1 MTARQGPSSPPGPA
15 VEPAPGA
22 AETRPSAP
30 PGAWLGRAL
39 DRALGPV
46 ILLLANGIGLLAFA
60 WPLRLAFGGP
70 LARSGPEAAGFL
82 GLLVL
87 ACVTAL
93 LYELAL
99 RGLGARPLAA
109 LGLLVAGN
117 SLLRL
122 VETALPGPGGFSPI
136 FALVILAGRAFGPR
150 FGFLTGSLSL
160 AVSALVTGG
169 IGPWLPYQM
178 LAAGWVG
185 QTAGWLPGARR
196 GLGPAAT
203 PGRAAASSA
212 DPGFEAKDR
221 ARPAARREIWG
232 LALFGAGWGI
242 AYGLALDLWGWTYL
256 DGGAVAGP
264 EAPARLLAYLL
275 ASLPWDAFR
284 AAGNLALILMAGR
297 PLLDALRRIGRRFDF
312 EQPGEPR
319 PARTLASE
327 TASEWATIEGQ
338 SRVRGR
344 PEREDR
350 AALDLHPRAWLVWAL
365 GLATLCLGQGQPFV
379 LAGLGLSLW
388 ALQPVLARRP
398 ADRAGAIGLDLPLG
412 RFAALTAGLA
422 GGYSALTMHQGA
434 TQLLRLPAGWPIIG
448 GSITLESLV
457 YGSLTGLRLSLM
469 LAAFLAFQ
477 KALSARQLLGLVPR
491 AFGPLALA
499 ASVSLAWL
507 PSVGRQLDAIREAR
521 AIRGIGAEG
530 GRLAAL
536 RAWPAL
542 AIPLLVGGLERSMR
556 LADTLAA
563 RGLAG
568 RPGASRLGR
577 LLLVAG
583 LLLLA
588 AGWLAPELALA
599 RGLAPDAAGGP
610 LSASGQG
617 ILAGGGLM
625 LVAGATA
632 MLGAIALGGRRQPF
646 TAWRPA
652 RWTWRDMLVCLG
664 AWLPL
669 LLRLVDAGTRRDM
682 AWSPY
687 PALAWPA
694 LGPALALAL
703 LGPALPLVAPRLA
716 RAGRPAAPPAAGP
729 AGVASERCETPAPPD
744 KRQTIASAAAGQA
757 VAPPAPRPPAALVD
771 GRRGPALAFEGWG
784 FTYPGAAGPVLEGV
798 DLRLPGG
805 RLSLVAGPSGAGKTT
820 LLQAMAGLLPMTS
833 GGRVRGRL
841 RIGDTDPLDSAGL
854 GDRVGYVHGEPEAG
868 FVADRVEDE
877 LAFALEHR
885 GLPRGLITARVAA
898 ALEAVEMGHLAER
911 RLDSLSGGQRQRVA
925 IAAALALAPEVLVL
939 DEPTSQLDDALA
951 AGVLDRLAA
960 LTGAGR
966 RTVIVGEHRLRR
978 VAAQAEWMVQMPGGG
993 ARPRQGP
1000 AGPML
1005 ARYPQPAVPPA
1016 PPARLGA
1023 PVLELEGLHFGFT
1036 PRFEPL
1042 GASIESQRALIAG
1055 FDLSLRAGEIL
1066 ALTGPSGVG
1075 KTTLLRLA
1083 VGLLRP
1089 GSGRVRVAGRD
1100 IAGRSVPEIC
1110 RELGYLPQD
1119 PSDLLIADTARGE
1132 LELTLAAQGL
1142 EPVGARDPERWLA
1155 RLGIAEL
1162 ALRHPRELS
1171 TGQRQRVALGA
1182 VLVTCPALLL
1192 LDEPTR
1198 GLDTAAVVSLARLLQ
1213 GLAAEGAGILVATH
1227 DRRMLSAVH
1236 RRLDLR
1242 GPGDAIVP
1250 GMPA

>member
-1 MTARQGPSSPPGPA
+1 AR
-15 VEPAPGA
+15 
-22 AETRPSAP
+22 
-30 PGAWLGRAL
+30 LGLGL
-39 DRALGPV
+39 DRALGPA
-46 ILLLANGIGLLAFA
+46 ILVLANGIGLLAFA

-70 LARSGPEAAGFL
+70 VLRSGPEAAGFL

-196 GLGPAAT
+196 GVGPDSP
-203 PGRAAASSA
+203 PGRASASRV
-212 DPGFEAKDR
+212 DPGLGAEDR
-221 ARPAARREIWG
+221 TRRASRREIWA
-232 LALFGAGWGI
+232 LALFGAGWGFV
-242 AYGLALDLWGWTYL
+242 YGLVLDLWGWTYL
-256 DGGAVAGP
+256 DGGAAAGP
-264 EAPARLLAYLL
+264 DAPGRLLAYLL

-284 AAGNLALILMAGR
+284 AAGNLVLIRVAGR
-297 PLLDALRRIGRRFDF
+297 PLLDALRRIGRRFDVA
-312 EQPGEPR
+312 QPAERR
-319 PARTLASE
+319 PARAP
-327 TASEWATIEGQ
+327 APEGAARERR
-338 SRVRGR
+338 SRVGGE
-344 PEREDR
+344 PGREDR
-350 AALDLHPRAWLVWAL
+350 AALGLHPRAWLVWAL

-388 ALQPVLARRP
+388 ALHRGLARQP
-398 ADRAGAIGLDLPLG
+398 ADRAGALGLDLPLG
-412 RFAALTAGLA
+412 RFALLTALLA
-422 GGYSALTMHQGA
+422 GGYSALTLHQGA
-434 TQLLRLPAGWPIIG
+434 TELLRLPAGWPIVG

-457 YGSLTGLRLSLM
+457 YGGLTGLRLSLM
-469 LAAFLAFQ
+469 LAAFLGLQ

-542 AIPLLVGGLERSMR
+542 AIPLLVGGLERAMH

-568 RPGASRLGR
+568 RPDASRPGR
-577 LLLVAG
+577 LLLAAG

-588 AGWLAPELALA
+588 AGWLVPELALL
-599 RGLAPDAAGGP
+599 RGPAAPVVGGP
-610 LSASGQG
+610 LPAFGQAF
-617 ILAGGGLM
+617 LADGRLM
-625 LVAGATA
+625 LIAGAAA

-652 RWTWRDMLVCLG
+652 RWTWRDTLVCLA

-669 LLRLVDAGTRRDM
+669 LLRLVDAGTRGDM

-687 PALAWPA
+687 PALAWPT
-694 LGPALALAL
+694 LGPGLALAL
-703 LGPALPLVAPRLA
+703 LGPALPLAAPRLA
-716 RAGRPAAPPAAGP
+716 PVRR
-729 AGVASERCETPAPPD
+729 
-744 KRQTIASAAAGQA
+744 SAAVVPLEARRTDG
-757 VAPPAPRPPAALVD
+757 APGPHPSEPHPPEPLDA
-771 GRRGPALAFEGWG
+771 GRRGPSLAFEGWG
-784 FTYPGAAGPVLEGV
+784 FSYPGAARPVFEGV

-820 LLQAMAGLLPMTS
+820 LLQAMAGLVPASS

-841 RIGDTDPLDSAGL
+841 RIGAAGAFEPVGL

-885 GLPRGLITARVAA
+885 GLPRGLITARVGA
-898 ALEAVEMGHLAER
+898 ALEAVELGHLARR

-951 AGVLDRLAA
+951 AGLLDRLAA
-960 LTGAGR
+960 LTEAGR

-978 VAAQAEWMVQMPGGG
+978 VAAQADWMVQLPGGG

-1000 AGPML
+1000 AGRML
-1005 ARYPQPAVPPA
+1005 ARYPQPVVPSA
-1016 PPARLGA
+1016 PPAQPGA
-1023 PVLELEGLHFGFT
+1023 PVLELEGLRFGF
-1036 PRFEPL
+1036 
-1042 GASIESQRALIAG
+1042 GARAEAPESSSEAPPLIA
-1055 FDLSLRAGEIL
+1055 DLDLTLRAGEIL

-1089 GSGRVRVAGRD
+1089 ASGRVRVAGRD
-1100 IAGRSVPEIC
+1100 IAGRSVPEVC

-1162 ALRHPRELS
+1162 AERHPRELS

-1182 VLVTCPALLL
+1182 VLVTGPVLLL

-1198 GLDTAAVVSLARLLQ
+1198 GLDTVAVVSLARLLQ

-1227 DRRMLSAVH
+1227 DRRMLRAVH

-1242 GPGDAIVP
+1242 GPGDALDP
-1250 GMPA
+1250 PALA